1 MPTYEVQLMTEAKR
15 VARLSRRCSQLRRDL
30 KTATKELRHAKKSLR
45 ALAAS
50 AARDPFDQSPPIR
63 GIDHVERR

>member
-30 KTATKELRHAKKSLR
+30 KTATKELRHAKKTLR
-45 ALAAS
+45 ALAG

-63 GIDHVERR
+63 GIDHAERR